1 MPPSISFREH
11 LDAAQQSAVHLEMRD
26 IYGIGDEAGDF
37 EHWKRTD
44 ERDVDPASAYWAPW
58 VELIQAATARDVTVR
73 RARLVSEPATDYIRY
88 EHAGTDVNILAGE
101 EVRWLPRSRS
111 SDLMLPGNDLWI
123 FDGQTLLFN
132 HFTGDGD
139 WTEPGL
145 EPITDARIVKQCTEA
160 FEAVWDRAVPHDQ
173 FTLI

>member
-1 MPPSISFREH
+1 MPPSVSFREH

-26 IYGIGDEAGDF
+26 IYGIGDEATDF
-37 EHWKRTD
+37 EHWKRTG
-44 ERDVDPASAYWAPW
+44 ERDVDPASSYWAPW
-58 VELIQAATARDVTVR
+58 VDLVRAATARDVSVR

-88 EHAGTDVNILAGE
+88 EHAGTHINVHAGE
-101 EVRWLPRSRS
+101 DVRWLPRRHS

-145 EPITDARIVKQCTEA
+145 ERVTDSRIVKQCTEA

-173 FTLI
+173 FTLV